1 MWQKK
6 CDLEELSLKS
16 LKLELHAAI
25 FLHEARNAYREF
37 ALLAVLGGI
46 EVIVALV
53 GLLYAHFGERSAL
66 NLKRA
71 RWAPGIGKAP

>member
-25 FLHEARNAYREF
+25 FLHEARNAYRSPTPYVIEGRVNV
-37 ALLAVLGGI
+37 AQLQKLL
-46 EVIVALV
+46 
-53 GLLYAHFGERSAL
+53 
-66 NLKRA
+66 
-71 RWAPGIGKAP
+71 